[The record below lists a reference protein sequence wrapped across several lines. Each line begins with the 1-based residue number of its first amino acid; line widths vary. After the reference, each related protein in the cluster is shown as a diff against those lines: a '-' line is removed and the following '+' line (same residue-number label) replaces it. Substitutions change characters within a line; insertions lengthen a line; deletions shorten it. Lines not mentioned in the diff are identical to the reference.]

1 MTKAVTA
8 EPDAVTLKPLT
19 ERRFRELEAKDPYY
33 KGRWEYY
40 ATVTD
45 IVRRLK
51 PPPTSC
57 LEIGAYRLPVLAGS
71 DTMDIKD
78 HLSTTTYVHDAGSTP
93 WPIPDKTYD
102 LAIALQI
109 WEHLEGRQ
117 VQAFSE
123 LRRVAKRA
131 VMSFPLEWNRP
142 GNVTHHGI
150 TEDQILEWVHGLKP
164 VHRHIVGS
172 RTSPRLIYVLNLK

>member
-1 MTKAVTA
+1 MPESIAADKNG
-8 EPDAVTLKPLT
+8 VTLKPLT
-19 ERRFRELEAKDPYY
+19 ERRFRELEAKDKYY

-51 PPPTSC
+51 PPATSC
-57 LEIGAYRLPVLAGS
+57 LEIGAYRLPVLLGS

-78 HLSTTTYVHDAGSTP
+78 HLGETTYVHDAGVAP
-93 WPIPDKTYD
+93 WPIPDKKYD

-123 LRRVAKRA
+123 LRRIANRA
-131 VMSFPLEWNRP
+131 VMSFPLGWDRP
-142 GNVTHHGI
+142 GNATHHAI
-150 TEDQILEWVHGLKP
+150 SEDMILEWVHNLKP

-172 RTSPRLIYVLNLK
+172 RSSPRLIYVLNLK